1 MLQNCLPPISA
12 AVTLNYLSLNRLFS
26 KVECRAA
33 LHCAAARNHP
43 SLAAWTK
50 ALPEVMAAAST
61 LPSALEVEGRARR
74 CDGSDEGRFTPHVR
88 EQDRRRQGNLTAVGG
103 ASARRSSRHWR
114 PRPRTTS
121 GRSTTPGSTEL
132 STWRCEVAAPER
144 HWDSHLAPV
153 PLCPAPEI
161 LV

>member
-74 CDGSDEGRFTPHVR
+74 RDGSDEGRFTPRVR

-103 ASARRSSRHWR
+103 ASAGRSSRHWR
-114 PRPRTTS
+114 PGHAPP
-121 GRSTTPGSTEL
+121 PGSP
-132 STWRCEVAAPER
+132 RRPGAP
-144 HWDSHLAPV
+144 SS
-153 PLCPAPEI
+153 PLGAVKSPP
-161 LV
+161 LRDTGTVT